1 MWKERFACVDGMGEA
16 AASRV
21 EKARGEGPFVSLSDF
36 CRRTRLPRPVVENL
50 ILSGAMGCFGLPRRK
65 LLWEL
70 GKLGYE
76 EELDLVFADDGVE
89 LPPLSRLE
97 EVAAEYRVLG
107 LSTGG
112 HVMAFYRPW
121 LAERGVLSSR
131 DLEGCGNGQRVTVA
145 GLVVCHQ
152 APPTAGGHHFIT
164 LEDEHGLIDVVVRP
178 DVHERH
184 RRILREAALLVVEGR
199 VERQQGVA
207 SILAGRAARLPSLQ
221 ALGVRA
227 GQPSL
232 RQTA

>member
-1 MWKERFACVDGMGEA
+1 MGWGRRRPPEW
-16 AASRV
+16 R
-21 EKARGEGPFVSLSDF
+21 RPGEGPFVSLSDF

-50 ILSGAMGCFGLPRRK
+50 ILSGAMDCFGLSRRK

-89 LPPLSRLE
+89 LPPLSRAE

-107 LSTGG
+107 LSTGE
-112 HVMAFYRPW
+112 HVMALYRSW
-121 LAERGVLSSR
+121 LAETGVLSSR
-131 DLEGCGNGQRVTVA
+131 DLEECGDGQGVTVA

-152 APPTAGGHHFIT
+152 ASPTAGGHYFIT
-164 LEDEHGLIDVVVRP
+164 LEDEDGLIDVVVRP

-207 SILAGRAARLPSLQ
+207 SILAGRAASLPSLR

>member
-1 MWKERFACVDGMGEA
+1 MGWGRRRPPEW
-16 AASRV
+16 R
-21 EKARGEGPFVSLSDF
+21 RPGEGPFVSLSDF

-50 ILSGAMGCFGLPRRK
+50 ILSGAMDCFGLSRRK

-70 GKLGYE
+70 GKMGYE

-107 LSTGG
+107 LSTGE
-112 HVMAFYRPW
+112 HVMALYRSW
-121 LAERGVLSSR
+121 LAETGVLSSR
-131 DLEGCGNGQRVTVA
+131 DLEEYGDGQEVTVA

-207 SILAGRAARLPSLQ
+207 SILAGRAASLPSLR